1 MSMVNLRKWLPLSTT
16 NELLVQI
23 QINTGNAAAGDS
35 GANVDSSALMSVLV
49 TQRGAPVG
57 DLAPLGQIGD
67 QTGSISLPPGWIL
80 HDGFSVRPFGCSS
93 TVTEFINYGNGLYN
107 IRIVPSVQNPNC
119 AWLSGQYLYAVY
131 INITNGN
138 VIRQGSA
145 LAKLTIP

>member
-1 MSMVNLRKWLPLSTT
+1 LLR
-16 NELLVQI
+16 
-23 QINTGNAAAGDS
+23 
-35 GANVDSSALMSVLV
+35 
-49 TQRGAPVG
+49 
-57 DLAPLGQIGD
+57 
-67 QTGSISLPPGWIL
+67 
-80 HDGFSVRPFGCSS
+80 DGFSVRPFGCNI
-93 TVTEFINYGNGLYN
+93 TVTEFMNFGGGLYN

>member
-1 MSMVNLRKWLPLSTT
+1 MVDLRKWLPLSTT
-16 NELLVQI
+16 NELLVQM

-35 GANVDSSALMSVLV
+35 GASIDSSATISVLV

-57 DLAPLGQIGD
+57 DLAPLGPIGDGSSQIG
-67 QTGSISLPPGWIL
+67 LPPGWL
-80 HDGFSVRPFGCSS
+80 LRDGFSVRPFGCSI
-93 TVTEFINYGNGLYN
+93 TVTEFINFGGGLYN
-107 IRIVPSVQNPNC
+107 IRIVPFVQNPNC

-131 INITNGN
+131 INVTSGN